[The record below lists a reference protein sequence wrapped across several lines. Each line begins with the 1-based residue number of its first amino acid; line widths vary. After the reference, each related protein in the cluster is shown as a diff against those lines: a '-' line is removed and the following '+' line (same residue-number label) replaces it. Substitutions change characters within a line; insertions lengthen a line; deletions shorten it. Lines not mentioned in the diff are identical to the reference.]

1 MTDILS
7 HVIHQDDIKH
17 EQVRLTVSEFRGV
30 EYLGVRKYYMSFDE
44 EWCAGNEG
52 VTIPLSLDNSRA
64 LFEGL
69 IKVLALAESQEL
81 IMDYF
86 GDMLKKVVDS
96 TSKNQ
101 L

>member
-1 MTDILS
+1 MTDFS
-7 HVIHQDDIKH
+7 HVLHQDDIKH
-17 EQVRLTVSEFRGV
+17 EQIRLTVSEFRGV
-30 EYLGVRKYYMSFDE
+30 EYLGVRKFYMSFDE

-52 VTIPLSLDNSRA
+52 VTMPLSIENSRA
-64 LFEGL
+64 LLEGI

-81 IMDYF
+81 IQDYF
-86 GDMLKKVVDS
+86 GDILQKTLDI